1 MRKQLLVSFLC
12 CLLASATSLAQ
23 NWKSYEKIAKGK
35 TYETSDCVT
44 LLDSTLVSVQPTGQG
59 SFAVCKVIKV
69 QTPRG
74 AVANRVIKY
83 DYDPLTAYAEFKRVT
98 VYRANGKVD
107 ELDVKKT
114 CDYAAPARAIYW

>member
-44 LLDSTLVSVQPTGQG
+44 LLDS
-59 SFAVCKVIKV
+59 IK
-69 QTPRG
+69 REG
-74 AVANRVIKY
+74 
-83 DYDPLTAYAEFKRVT
+83 
-98 VYRANGKVD
+98 
-107 ELDVKKT
+107 
-114 CDYAAPARAIYW
+114 